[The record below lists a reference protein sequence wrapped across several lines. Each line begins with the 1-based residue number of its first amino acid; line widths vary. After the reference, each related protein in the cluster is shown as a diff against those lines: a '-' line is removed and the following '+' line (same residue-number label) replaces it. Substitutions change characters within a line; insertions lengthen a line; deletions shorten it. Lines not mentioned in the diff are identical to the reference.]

1 MKMRIIGGQ
10 AKGRKLK
17 GVFSK
22 EDIRPT
28 QDRVR
33 EALFNILG
41 DRTVGC
47 RFLDLYAGYGA
58 VGLEAAS
65 RGAEEV
71 VFVEKKAGLVNLI
84 KENIDLLG
92 IEAKVKVYRAEVIK
106 LLRKLSPSYDIIF
119 LDPPY
124 QKGLVWPALREI
136 LTRNLIKEDGLVITE
151 HHCRE
156 KVDFKGLTLF
166 RRSSYGESQLS
177 FYRL

>member
-1 MKMRIIGGQ
+1 MRIIGGQ

-17 GVFSK
+17 GSLTK
-22 EDIRPT
+22 GIRPT

-41 DRTVGC
+41 DEVFGC

-71 VFVEKKAGLVNLI
+71 ALVEKKGDLVKLI
-84 KENIDLLG
+84 KENIALLG

-106 LLRKLSPSYDIIF
+106 LLRKLSSPYDIIF

-124 QKGLVWPALREI
+124 WKGLIEPALKE
-136 LTRNLIKEDGLVITE
+136 LWTRNLIEEDGLVIAE
-151 HHCRE
+151 HHCQE
-156 KVDFKGLTLF
+156 KVDFEGLTLF
-166 RRSSYGESQLS
+166 RKSSYGESQLS